1 MSVIINGKKKKV
13 KYKKYDTVYQYLP
26 TVESLHV
33 DLFLMVYTFFNP
45 ICGITLRM
53 DTCITS
59 TSDTT
64 LINPTSRNAINHAT
78 NLHRQGLKLPVLS
91 IDF

>member
-1 MSVIINGKKKKV
+1 MSVIINGKKKKKV
-13 KYKKYDTVYQYLP
+13 KYKKYDTVYQYSA

-45 ICGITLRM
+45 ICGIILGM

-59 TSDTT
+59 MSDTT
-64 LINPTSRNAINHAT
+64 HPTSRNAISHAT